1 MLCLPSSLNE
11 LLLLFATCFSRPTY
25 RTFCALVVGQISQ
38 TRVRCVTGMLIGARL
53 SGVWHHARAHR
64 FFSHARW
71 CADELGLKV
80 AEVIVSRLLS
90 PDQPLVVPI
99 DDTLTKRR
107 GRKVF
112 GCFWHHDATA
122 NSSKGSL
129 AWGTNCVTA
138 GINVKLPF
146 LERTVCLLVL
156 FRLWRPRRKEIPK
169 HKPDPE
175 RPSKP
180 RLAREILYLLAARF
194 KDRMIHIVGDAAY
207 ASGAFAGLP
216 ENVTITSRLRA
227 DAALNQL
234 PPPRPPKGQRKQG
247 RPPTK
252 GARLPKLSQIA
263 TDPTTQSVKT
273 TVRRYGKTEQLM
285 VHAFHCLW
293 YEAFG
298 SQQVQVVIIQ
308 DAKKPSGYELA
319 LISTDLQAAPA
330 KLIERYAD
338 RWPTEVAYEEGK
350 EQFGVGE
357 ARNRSPK
364 AIQRTVPFQLLAMT
378 LTTTWYAL
386 HGHHPNDVTD
396 HRQRSP
402 RYLTN
407 TTPSFADMLAKLRRV
422 IIATQFHPGQC
433 HAPKPAE
440 IAQVQQAWA
449 AAGL

>member
-1 MLCLPSSLNE
+1 MLCLPCSLNE

-53 SGVWHHARAHR
+53 SGVWHHTRAHR

-99 DDTLTKRR
+99 DDTLAKRR

-122 NSSKGSL
+122 NSRKGSL
-129 AWGTNCVTA
+129 AWGNNWVTA

-180 RLAREILYLLAARF
+180 RLGRELLCLLAAQF
-194 KDRMIHIVGDAAY
+194 KDRMIDMVGDAAY

-216 ENVTITSRLRA
+216 DNVTITSRLRA
-227 DAALNQL
+227 DAALNEL

-247 RPPTK
+247 RPPKK

-263 TDPTTQSVKT
+263 TDPTTQWVKT
-273 TVRRYGKTEQLM
+273 TVRRYGNTEHVM
-285 VHAFHCLW
+285 VHAFRCLW

-308 DAKKPSGYELA
+308 DAERPSGYELA
-319 LISTDLQAAPA
+319 LISTDLEAAPA

-357 ARNRSPK
+357 ARNRTEK
-364 AIQRTVPFQLLAMT
+364 AVQRTVPFQFLAMT
-378 LTTTWYAL
+378 LTITWYAL
-386 HGHHPNDVTD
+386 HGHHPDDVTD

-402 RYLTN
+402 WYLTK

-422 IIATQFHPGQC
+422 IIVCQFHPGQSRL
-433 HAPKPAE
+433 PKF
-440 IAQVQQAWA
+440 V
-449 AAGL
+449 GTC

>member
-53 SGVWHHARAHR
+53 SGVWHHTRAHR

-129 AWGTNCVTA
+129 AWGTNWVTA

-247 RPPTK
+247 RPPKK

-285 VHAFHCLW
+285 VHAVRCLW
-293 YEAFG
+293 YEPFG

-364 AIQRTVPFQLLAMT
+364 AIQRTVPFQFLAMT

-407 TTPSFADMLAKLRRV
+407 TTPSFADMLAMECPGFDGDRV
-422 IIATQFHPGQC
+422 C
-433 HAPKPAE
+433 RS
-440 IAQVQQAWA
+440 
-449 AAGL
+449 L

>member
-1 MLCLPSSLNE
+1 M
-11 LLLLFATCFSRPTY
+11 
-25 RTFCALVVGQISQ
+25 
-38 TRVRCVTGMLIGARL
+38 
-53 SGVWHHARAHR
+53 
-64 FFSHARW
+64 
-71 CADELGLKV
+71 
-80 AEVIVSRLLS
+80 
-90 PDQPLVVPI
+90 
-99 DDTLTKRR
+99 
-107 GRKVF
+107 
-112 GCFWHHDATA
+112 
-122 NSSKGSL
+122 
-129 AWGTNCVTA
+129 
-138 GINVKLPF
+138 
-146 LERTVCLLVL
+146 LVL

-180 RLAREILYLLAARF
+180 RLAREMLYLLAARF

-247 RPPTK
+247 RPPKK

-285 VHAFHCLW
+285 VHALHCLW

-364 AIQRTVPFQLLAMT
+364 AVHRTFPFPNRPVPIPGNDTDDHLVRVTRTPPQRRHRPPPTLPLVPDQD
-378 LTTTWYAL
+378 
-386 HGHHPNDVTD
+386 HPVVRGHARQAPPRD
-396 HRQRSP
+396 HRHPISP
-402 RYLTN
+402 RSMPRPQTRGN
-407 TTPSFADMLAKLRRV
+407 SASPAGMGSRRPMNCE
-422 IIATQFHPGQC
+422 TRGR
-433 HAPKPAE
+433 
-440 IAQVQQAWA
+440 
-449 AAGL
+449 